1 MYAIGVI
8 ARARINAGARSGVYN
23 LIAESNAGADIE
35 NSPVKLPK
43 SDGSNAP
50 INMRDEYV
58 VKILI
63 KLG

>member
-1 MYAIGVI
+1 M
-8 ARARINAGARSGVYN
+8 YN